1 MGGVISKRPDFA
13 PVFLYVLVQLA
24 QSPIKRLIRP
34 SERLLSR
41 LSGFLVDAFW
51 LGRGARSIQV
61 RCKTSILA
69 SMVKFAECQPMDV
82 ESLKKQVQLMRVLVA
97 GCKKHLAYQ
106 AIRPAT
112 GNCEPCIKMWEA
124 RQALK
129 KFENR
134 SFL

>member
-1 MGGVISKRPDFA
+1 MSGVISKRPDFA
-13 PVFLYVLVQLA
+13 PVFFYVLVQ
-24 QSPIKRLIRP
+24 SSIKRVNRPFEKLLTRFSKFLI
-34 SERLLSR
+34 
-41 LSGFLVDAFW
+41 DASW

-69 SMVKFAECQPMDV
+69 SMVKFVEYQPMDV
-82 ESLKKQVQLMRVLVA
+82 ESLKKQVQLMKVLVA
-97 GCKKHLAYQ
+97 NCKKHSAYR

-112 GNCEPCIKMWEA
+112 GNCEPCVKMWEA